1 VSFRAR
7 IAIAAAAAVALAV
20 VLASVLVFFVV
31 RDQLRGQIDQTLE
44 ERAAKI
50 APHPLGQGTSAGGEA
65 LLSLRPGFGEPNTV
79 VQLVRENGTTLSSI
93 EGVDLPAGTRAVALA
108 AAGEPGESYFSEAT
122 VAGVHVRVLTF
133 AFGPGFAVQVARPL
147 TEVDD
152 TLAQVRLYL
161 LLIAG
166 GGVTL
171 AALLGLLVSGA
182 ALAPV
187 RRLTETAERVS
198 ETGDLSERIEVDGKD
213 ELSRLA
219 GSFNAM
225 LAALEDSNRA
235 QRQLVADAS
244 HELRTP
250 LTSLRT
256 NIEVLASD
264 RALPAEERGRLL
276 SDVVEQLGEMTTLIA
291 ELIELANDATGDLPK
306 LARACVSTEPVAGWE
321 RFADLAAGPER
332 PPRVPVAGDDVHRL
346 MYTSGTTGRPKGVM
360 LTHANLAWKNAA
372 HITEFGFTSDDVGLA
387 CGPLYHVGALD
398 LVTTTMIAAGAT
410 TIIHRMFDAVQVVDE
425 IERSRVTCV
434 WTAPAMVRAILD
446 VPGVAERDLTSVQ
459 LIIAGGEKMPIPS
472 IERLRTTFPS
482 AWFAD
487 ASPNEQQTIAS
498 SGSRVR

>member
-1 VSFRAR
+1 VGVSFRAR

-65 LLSLRPGFGEPNTV
+65 LLSLRPGFGEPNTL

-122 VAGVHVRVLTF
+122 VADVHVRVLTF

-198 ETGDLSERIEVDGKD
+198 ETGDLSERIAVDGRD

-256 NIEVLASD
+256 NIEVLAGD

-291 ELIELANDATGDLPK
+291 ELIELARAEEQTLHVEDVRLDL
-306 LARACVSTEPVAGWE
+306 
-321 RFADLAAGPER
+321 LAA
-332 PPRVPVAGDDVHRL
+332 
-346 MYTSGTTGRPKGVM
+346 
-360 LTHANLAWKNAA
+360 
-372 HITEFGFTSDDVGLA
+372 
-387 CGPLYHVGALD
+387 
-398 LVTTTMIAAGAT
+398 
-410 TIIHRMFDAVQVVDE
+410 DAV
-425 IERSRVTCV
+425 ERAR
-434 WTAPAMVRAILD
+434 RNQ
-446 VPGVAERDLTSVQ
+446 PGVAFTTRFEESVVH
-459 LIIAGGEKMPIPS
+459 GVPGT
-472 IERLRTTFPS
+472 IERAISNLLDNAAKWSPPGAAVEVEVRDDRVTVRDHGPGIADEDLPYVFDRFYRARSARGMPGSGLGLAIVRQVAEAHGGDVVAERAEGGGTRIVLRLGR
-482 AWFAD
+482 ARVAAGV
-487 ASPNEQQTIAS
+487 AS
-498 SGSRVR
+498 